1 MSITKEQYLLKV
13 RELIQYSSNHWY
25 NKTVWMFNHIKDDEI
40 SDDRQTYTIE
50 LDTSE
55 IQLLQENSYYR
66 INLTELLFNHDFIE
80 TFTRWNI
87 QQMMPIVLPSW
98 RQTQLVTD
106 KDEMINWPERRLV
119 LQQMSLFSKI
129 EDRIEYLHT
138 RYTYILDRYFWR
150 KTLEKREKKSKISN
164 IREKAKSLLKK

>member
-55 IQLLQENSYYR
+55 VQLLQENSYYR
-66 INLTELLFNHDFIE
+66 INITELLFNHDFIE
-80 TFTRWNI
+80 TFTRGNI

-129 EDRIEYLHT
+129 EDRVDYLHT

-150 KTLEKREKKSKISN
+150 KTPKKTEKKSIINNVWKKIQN
-164 IREKAKSLLKK
+164 IRKK

>member
-1 MSITKEQYLLKV
+1 MSITKEQYILKV

-55 IQLLQENSYYR
+55 VQLLQENSYYR

-80 TFTRWNI
+80 TFTRGNI

-119 LQQMSLFSKI
+119 LQQMSLFSKV
-129 EDRIEYLHT
+129 EDRVEYIHT
-138 RYTYILDRYFWR
+138 RYRYILDRYFWR
-150 KTLEKREKKSKISN
+150 KTRVIDTTDPKISN
-164 IREKAKSLLKK
+164 VWKKIKSLLKK